1 MSNSKIKKLII
12 AFESEKLTY
21 SGFDVDLYNTGI
33 TQILSVAATRGHEL
47 YHFNMDDLYWH
58 GDEPYTKASLLELP
72 HGWEGAPITAH
83 QFLAKTDDRPLKLSN
98 IHICFVRGD
107 DIRDANT
114 PKLNIL
120 KTINRRGALFESL
133 EATLSTNDKYELV
146 NRLPDI
152 PQPIT
157 FTASSMVEAREALQ
171 QIPTKHGYF
180 VVKDRFGFGCG
191 FHVHR
196 VQFSDPELDNI
207 IVMYLSKYKNIILQ
221 EFCPEIKNGDIVVTF
236 FDGKLIAP
244 MLREPTYG
252 EWKTNLSF
260 GSNQIVHVLTNEQE
274 HIARA
279 VINAFPEVR
288 YASVDLLSTGKVL
301 EINAFPGGKGLFEL
315 YGVSVG
321 AMIMDKL
328 EAEIFNLEI
337 PPTEI
342 LVPLVEQP
350 LTPWSDV
357 YCLYETFD
365 PFINVLDIF
374 CHELYN
380 LPIQDLV
387 DFTSRSND
395 YILSIPHSGIL
406 IPRQFTNKFNLSIQC
421 LKEIDLFSDILYE
434 GLEGLQIVS
443 RPVFCRHEQNQK
455 RN

>member
-33 TQILSVAATRGHEL
+33 TQILSIAATRGHGL

-58 GDEPYTKASLLELP
+58 GDEPYTRASLLELP
-72 HGWEGAPITAH
+72 HGWEGDPITAH